1 MYFVVN
7 QICNPPTF
15 KPKYYDLRQKNARGM
30 RKAILLSKRTSS
42 LPQGLHAPQG
52 SHDLRPTRTAK
63 KDKGSTSKAED
74 NPIVECTKCG
84 ALMWT
89 SESTGKDFKT

>member
-63 KDKGSTSKAED
+63 KIKA
-74 NPIVECTKCG
+74 PHLKPKITP
-84 ALMWT
+84 
-89 SESTGKDFKT
+89 S

>member
-1 MYFVVN
+1 
-7 QICNPPTF
+7 
-15 KPKYYDLRQKNARGM
+15 M

-63 KDKGSTSKAED
+63 KIKA
-74 NPIVECTKCG
+74 PHLKPKITP
-84 ALMWT
+84 
-89 SESTGKDFKT
+89 S